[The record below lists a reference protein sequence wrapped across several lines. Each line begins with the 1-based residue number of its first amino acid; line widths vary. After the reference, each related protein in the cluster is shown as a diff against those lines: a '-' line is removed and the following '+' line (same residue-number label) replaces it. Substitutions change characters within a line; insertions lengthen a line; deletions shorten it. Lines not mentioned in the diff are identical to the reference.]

1 MCKAPVRFC
10 SREASAILDGAG
22 HPVSLPPGASSLRE
36 SSLLIRWR
44 CLGHRTLSAV
54 GVSESLSLT
63 RGRCCSAVGSFDL
76 SSYPPAPGWLVR
88 AGPLDVMRCLWPG
101 SSAGDRLFR
110 PLGSGGPSRCLL
122 PQDPLPSPPRSP
134 HWHPCPPNPVTTD
147 PAWWVR
153 QAPPRPSDA
162 LWPLGVC
169 SCPVSRVSG
178 TESPWTR
185 HSCPGSPAQ
194 QLGFQLMVTSEAIP
208 VACLGPQRL
217 PGRLFLAEEF

>member
-1 MCKAPVRFC
+1 MCKAPVRFR

-44 CLGHRTLSAV
+44 CLGHRTLSGV

-76 SSYPPAPGWLVR
+76 CVRILLHLAGWFVL
-88 AGPLDVMRCLWPG
+88 RCLWPG

-110 PLGSGGPSRCLL
+110 PLGSGGPGRRLL

-153 QAPPRPSDA
+153 QAPPSA
-162 LWPLGVC
+162 
-169 SCPVSRVSG
+169 
-178 TESPWTR
+178 
-185 HSCPGSPAQ
+185 
-194 QLGFQLMVTSEAIP
+194 F
-208 VACLGPQRL
+208 
-217 PGRLFLAEEF
+217 